1 MADGYAHPKKS
12 QPPGGELRD
21 GNGMIVKEITIPEPA
36 DKFGKAGYRA
46 ESQMAHYLK
55 RKFDERD
62 DVLVFNDLRLERQ
75 GEVAQIDHLVLHKF
89 GLVLIES
96 KSVND
101 RIEVNKQLEFTR
113 VHGRK
118 RKGMRS
124 PIKQVERQMEQL
136 QKLLKDN
143 DEQLR
148 NKRLLG
154 MVQPSFPDFYFQTFV
169 AISDEGNIKRYGC
182 DPPQLKKA
190 DSVTDEIVQIIDQQ
204 YEANSFTSN
213 QSSIEP
219 ILPFKDDEM
228 EAIRDFLLDQH
239 TEAPPKTSQDSEP
252 IQLDETDS
260 ESLVDDPEPT
270 TTATVSVPTGETASQ
285 DQVCRDCQGHNLE
298 ILYGRYGYYFKCL
311 DCAANASIKLYC
323 DNCGKKERVRKQ
335 GPNFTRNC
343 DACDTASHFHT
354 NP

>member
-1 MADGYAHPKKS
+1 MADGYAHPKKL

-124 PIKQVERQMEQL
+124 PIKQVERQREQL

-169 AISDEGNIKRYGC
+169 AISDEGNIERYGC

-204 YEANSFTSN
+204 YEANSFASN
-213 QSSIEP
+213 QSSVEP

-228 EAIRDFLLDQH
+228 EAIRDFLLEQH
-239 TEAPPKTSQDSEP
+239 TEAPPKTSLESDAGQENNTSQPAEADSEP
-252 IQLDETDS
+252 PA
-260 ESLVDDPEPT
+260 DDPEPPM
-270 TTATVSVPTGETASQ
+270 AEADPQEHS
-285 DQVCRDCQGHNLE
+285 CRHCQGHDLE
-298 ILYGRYGYYFKCL
+298 ILYGKYGYYFKCL
-311 DCAANASIKLYC
+311 DQDCSGNTSIKIHC
-323 DNCGKKERVRKQ
+323 DVCGKPERVRKQ
-335 GPNFTRNC
+335 GQNFTRNC
-343 DACDTASHFHT
+343 EACDTASHFHT